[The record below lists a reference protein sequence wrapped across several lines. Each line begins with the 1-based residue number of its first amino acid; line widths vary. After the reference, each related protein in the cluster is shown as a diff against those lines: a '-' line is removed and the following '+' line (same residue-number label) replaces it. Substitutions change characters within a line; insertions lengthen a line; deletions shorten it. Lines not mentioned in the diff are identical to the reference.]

1 MTAEFSLLGQEFIA
15 LNGGPHFTFNESVS
29 LFISCE
35 DQAEIDYY
43 WNALTAD
50 GGSEGCLCDAGNDGH
65 EQVRYFRAL
74 LKTSRSP

>member
-15 LNGGPHFTFNESVS
+15 LKGGPHFTFNESVS
-29 LFISCE
+29 FYISCE

-50 GGSEGCLCDAGNDGH
+50 GGSLGI
-65 EQVRYFRAL
+65 QTPRKL
-74 LKTSRSP
+74 LMRCRQ